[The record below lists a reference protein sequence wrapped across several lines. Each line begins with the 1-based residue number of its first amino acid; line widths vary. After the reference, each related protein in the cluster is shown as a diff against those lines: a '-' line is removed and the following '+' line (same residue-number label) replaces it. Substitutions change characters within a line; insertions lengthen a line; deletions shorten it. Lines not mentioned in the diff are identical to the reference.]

1 MKVFIRSI
9 CLLLWLSFL
18 EGTAQ
23 NAPRSIAGSEVC
35 LADTA
40 IVPVYALDFN
50 NILSCDLKFSYD
62 TTITMATGVVPA
74 PGMGGMISTN
84 LTVPGQVNFGWFT
97 AGGISLPDS
106 AIIFY
111 LQFSKTGNGIST
123 IHWIDNGPSCE
134 YYDGNFQPL
143 NDAPS
148 SEYYLDGTLIFQSPE
163 GPVITASELTAVAG
177 IPLSIPVYVSNF
189 NLIGSFSLNL
199 QFDPEIL
206 SFDSYNNASGYPGM
220 EISSSQSGSIQV
232 SGIVPAGDTAVTL
245 VDDSALC
252 ILNFN
257 YLGGSSALYWVD
269 DGPSCQFAGSTPVYP
284 VLNDIPQSNHY
295 INGMVTESYLP
306 AGAGPI
312 TGPSQVCQDDS
323 PVSYFIDE
331 INYAS
336 GYVWEVTEG
345 AQIVSG
351 QNTNSIQII
360 FNPGVFSGI
369 VSVYGTNSSGNG
381 NPSTLEVSTID
392 FPEPAGSIYGDWDVC
407 PEQNQLIYT
416 VDPVLYATTY
426 NWFLPEGAVITSG
439 MNSNTIEVIYGANS
453 SSGYISVFGANQC
466 GAGETS
472 APRWV
477 SVGTPPEIEEEP
489 ISPPAV
495 PEGDGNAVFFLEADG
510 TEISYQWEEFNGTW
524 NTLIESDTYFG
535 VNSDTLTIINPV
547 VEMNGNHYRCVVNG
561 TCNPAATTNGNA
573 LLTVI
578 SPVNTQSGYQRTI
591 TLTCTNPFNDDITL
605 IADFPDEGHLIVRLL
620 DLSGQPT
627 LSPIDFKIKAG
638 RQSLRINAEGLQ
650 DGIYILSLILQTD
663 SNLVPVTRKLVC
675 SHHSK

>member
-1 MKVFIRSI
+1 
-9 CLLLWLSFL
+9 
-18 EGTAQ
+18 
-23 NAPRSIAGSEVC
+23 
-35 LADTA
+35 
-40 IVPVYALDFN
+40 
-50 NILSCDLKFSYD
+50 
-62 TTITMATGVVPA
+62 
-74 PGMGGMISTN
+74 
-84 LTVPGQVNFGWFT
+84 
-97 AGGISLPDS
+97 
-106 AIIFY
+106 
-111 LQFSKTGNGIST
+111 
-123 IHWIDNGPSCE
+123 
-134 YYDGNFQPL
+134 
-143 NDAPS
+143 
-148 SEYYLDGTLIFQSPE
+148 
-163 GPVITASELTAVAG
+163 
-177 IPLSIPVYVSNF
+177 
-189 NLIGSFSLNL
+189 
-199 QFDPEIL
+199 
-206 SFDSYNNASGYPGM
+206 
-220 EISSSQSGSIQV
+220 
-232 SGIVPAGDTAVTL
+232 
-245 VDDSALC
+245 
-252 ILNFN
+252 
-257 YLGGSSALYWVD
+257 
-269 DGPSCQFAGSTPVYP
+269 
-284 VLNDIPQSNHY
+284 
-295 INGMVTESYLP
+295 MVTESYLP

-627 LSPIDFKIKAG
+627 LSPIENK
-638 RQSLRINAEGLQ
+638 R
-650 DGIYILSLILQTD
+650 T
-663 SNLVPVTRKLVC
+663 
-675 SHHSK
+675 